1 MRKPKLH
8 EIIAI
13 YFKRFIAYIGWK
25 LFIWASDTTEDQY
38 WADIYNQEKYREF

>member
-13 YFKRFIAYIGWK
+13 YFKRFVAYIGWK

-38 WADIYNQEKYREF
+38 WADIYNQEKYRGL